1 MMQEEQDRLET
12 AWRQIRPAAAPPELL
27 ARLRAAR
34 PVQPAVVPTPTHAP
48 STWQQLRTAWR
59 ALTVAAPTAAVLLL
73 IWFAWAPGLTIKPL
87 LPGAITGNS
96 APDNVQEGHSLVAT
110 FDTIARVPGGA
121 PVRLRYREWQDNIVI
136 HDRAHGMEITQSTP
150 RIEVIP
156 VRFETY

>member
-1 MMQEEQDRLET
+1 MIQEEQDRLET

-27 ARLRAAR
+27 ARLHAAR
-34 PVQPAVVPTPTHAP
+34 PVQPAMVVPPSDAP
-48 STWQQLRTAWR
+48 SLWRQIRLGWR
-59 ALTVAAPTAAVLLL
+59 ALTLAAPTTAVLLL
-73 IWFAWAPGLTIKPL
+73 IWFAWAPGLTTKPL
-87 LPGAITGNS
+87 IPGAITGNS
-96 APDNVQEGHSLVAT
+96 APDNVQVGHSLVAS

-136 HDRAHGMEITQSTP
+136 HDRVHGMEITQTTP